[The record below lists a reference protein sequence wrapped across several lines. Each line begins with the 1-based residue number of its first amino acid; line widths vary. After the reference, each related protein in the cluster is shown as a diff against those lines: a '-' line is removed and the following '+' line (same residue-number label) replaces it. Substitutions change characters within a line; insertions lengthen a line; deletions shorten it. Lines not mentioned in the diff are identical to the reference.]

1 MLLSKLT
8 FLGIFISVIS
18 FSVFAQTPDTIWT
31 KLYGDTDYERGNSI
45 VITDDN
51 GFAIIGAADAL
62 YSGGNITEGD
72 IWLVRTNSTGDTL
85 WTKTYGGSGIDE
97 GNSIYKTS
105 DGGFILAGARS
116 NNILI
121 YDAWLIRTDSNGDT
135 LWTKTYGENFGEE
148 LASSVIETSDGGF
161 AFTGFRNTQ
170 TTFSRD
176 VWLVRTDAA
185 GDTLWTRT
193 FGGTGTDLGSAVLQ
207 TDDNGFIIAGKT
219 RVIGGEFD
227 LYLIRTDEN
236 GNTLWTKTYNGSSSP
251 NSVDD
256 GRDIE
261 LMSDGGVAVVGFS
274 DLNTW
279 LLRTDANG
287 DTLWTQRY
295 PGSGGNSFDK
305 TSDGGFVIVEGIRLI
320 RTNAAGDLL
329 WSKIFDGLAN
339 SVKQTNDGGYIVA
352 GYNFSGVTNDD
363 LWLAKFSGGTTS
375 IENSVEKPEDFFLY
389 QNFPNPFNPTTIISY
404 NIPSVI
410 STEGRNLR
418 VLLKVYDVLGNEVAT
433 LVDEYKPA
441 GSYEVAYSA
450 SFLSSGVYFYQL
462 KAGSFVETKKMILL
476 R

>member
-1 MLLSKLT
+1 
-8 FLGIFISVIS
+8 
-18 FSVFAQTPDTIWT
+18 
-31 KLYGDTDYERGNSI
+31 
-45 VITDDN
+45 
-51 GFAIIGAADAL
+51 
-62 YSGGNITEGD
+62 
-72 IWLVRTNSTGDTL
+72 
-85 WTKTYGGSGIDE
+85 
-97 GNSIYKTS
+97 
-105 DGGFILAGARS
+105 
-116 NNILI
+116 
-121 YDAWLIRTDSNGDT
+121 
-135 LWTKTYGENFGEE
+135 
-148 LASSVIETSDGGF
+148 
-161 AFTGFRNTQ
+161 
-170 TTFSRD
+170 
-176 VWLVRTDAA
+176 
-185 GDTLWTRT
+185 
-193 FGGTGTDLGSAVLQ
+193 
-207 TDDNGFIIAGKT
+207 
-219 RVIGGEFD
+219 
-227 LYLIRTDEN
+227 
-236 GNTLWTKTYNGSSSP
+236 
-251 NSVDD
+251 
-256 GRDIE
+256 
-261 LMSDGGVAVVGFS
+261 MSDGGVAVVGFS

>member
-1 MLLSKLT
+1 MILSRYLIVIVLIFFCLLPVN
-8 FLGIFISVIS
+8 IV
-18 FSVFAQTPDTIWT
+18 AQAPDTVWT
-31 KLYGDTDYERGNSI
+31 KMYGDVDYERGNSI

-51 GFAIIGAADAL
+51 GFAVIGATNAI
-62 YSGGNITEGD
+62 YSGGTMTDGD

-85 WTKTYGGSGIDE
+85 WTKTYGGPSIDE
-97 GNSIYKTS
+97 GNSIQKTS

-116 NNILI
+116 NNILT
-121 YDAWLIRTDSNGDT
+121 YDAWLLRTDSNGDT
-135 LWTKTYGENFGEE
+135 IWTKTYGENLAEE

-193 FGGTGTDLGSAVLQ
+193 FGETGTDLGAAIIQ
-207 TDDNGFIIAGKT
+207 TADNGFIVTGKT
-219 RVIGGEFD
+219 RVIGGEYD

-236 GNTLWTKTYNGSSSP
+236 GNTLWTKTFNGPSFP

-287 DTLWTQRY
+287 DTLWTRRY
-295 PGSGGNSFDK
+295 PGSGSDSFDQ

-320 RTNAAGDLL
+320 RTNGDGDLL
-329 WSKIFDGLAN
+329 WSKIIDGFAN
-339 SVKQTNDGGYIVA
+339 SVKQTSDGGYIVA
-352 GYNFSGVTNDD
+352 GYDFLSATKDD
-363 LWLAKFSGGTTS
+363 LWLAKFDGGTTS
-375 IENSVEKPEDFFLY
+375 STENSAEKPEEFFLY
-389 QNFPNPFNPTTIISY
+389 QNYPNPFNPSTKISWQSPVSSHQTI
-404 NIPSVI
+404 
-410 STEGRNLR
+410 
-418 VLLKVYDVLGNEVAT
+418 KVYDILGNEVAT
-433 LVDEYKPA
+433 LVDEYRVA
-441 GSYEVAYSA
+441 GNYEINFIANY
-450 SFLSSGVYFYQL
+450 LSSGIYFYKLQ
-462 KAGSFVETKKMILL
+462 AGSFFETKKMILIK
-476 R
+476 

>member
-1 MLLSKLT
+1 MFLSKLT
-8 FLGIFISVIS
+8 FKVIFFSGIS
-18 FSVFAQTPDTIWT
+18 FSLFAQTPDTIWT

-51 GFAIIGAADAL
+51 GFAVVGATNAL

-85 WTKTYGGSGIDE
+85 WTKTFSGSVIDE
-97 GNSIYKTS
+97 GNSIYQTA

-176 VWLVRTDAA
+176 VWLVRTDAT
-185 GDTLWTRT
+185 GDTLWTKT
-193 FGGTGTDLGSAVLQ
+193 FGGTGTDQGAAIIQ
-207 TDDNGFIIAGKT
+207 TADNGFIITGKT
-219 RVIGGEFD
+219 RLIGGNFD

-236 GNTLWTKTYNGSSSP
+236 GNTLWTKTYNGPSSP

-287 DTLWTQRY
+287 DTLWTRRY
-295 PGSGGNSFDK
+295 PGSGGDSFDK
-305 TSDGGFVIVEGIRLI
+305 TLDSGFVITGGTWLL
-320 RTNAAGDLL
+320 RTNVDGDLL
-329 WSKIFDGLAN
+329 WSTTVAALIN
-339 SVKQTNDGGYIVA
+339 SVQQTNDGGYIVA
-352 GYNFSGVTNDD
+352 GYNFSSVTKDD
-363 LWLAKFSGGTTS
+363 LWLAKFHDGTTS
-375 IENSVEKPEDFFLY
+375 LENSVGIPQEFQLY
-389 QNFPNPFNPTTIISY
+389 QNYPNPFNPST
-404 NIPSVI
+404 VI
-410 STEGRNLR
+410 SWQSPVGSHQT
-418 VLLKVYDVLGNEVAT
+418 LKIYDLLGNEIAT
-433 LVDEYKPA
+433 LVDEYLPA
-441 GSYEVAYSA
+441 GSYKVEWNAVNVP
-450 SFLSSGVYFYQL
+450 SGIYFYKL
-462 KAGSFVETKKMILL
+462 NSGIYSETRKMMLIK
-476 R
+476 